1 MADRTGSGI
10 HLPAAPLGASG
21 VSPALQF
28 YFNREDAILALKY
41 MYKEIVNQNRAE
53 IVAAFQKELDIA
65 RKDRRA
71 QEQEEEEFAI
81 EERENR
87 RARAQLQA
95 ERDDRRLHQER
106 DVHLHPELVYVRD
119 IFDIRLADLRLQ
131 IARLERNATA
141 PPRGEE
147 SEERGSFVNRHAIQE
162 WGMMLSSTVHSIFL
176 LQLSS
181 GAAVFRTI

>member
-28 YFNREDAILALKY
+28 YFNREDAILALKH
-41 MYKEIVNQNRAE
+41 KEIANQNRSE

-162 WGMMLSSTVHSIFL
+162 WGMMLSCIATVHSIFL
-176 LQLSS
+176 LQLS
-181 GAAVFRTI
+181 